1 MATTKVSTKL
11 LETVGVAEGGTGAT
25 STSAARTSL
34 GLGTVAT
41 LDTVSVA
48 TGGTGATSAS
58 AARTALGLV
67 IGTNVLAPGG
77 DGSSL
82 TGIAGGAT
90 DAEKS
95 NIMLNAFR
103 ISVNGGLSV
112 QNMVDGVVDEFED
125 ETGVDTSTSTNETY
139 DATSDLYGNNIPGGI
154 NQIPIMTSNTSPSGT
169 ATGGASPTA
178 NAYRA
183 FDRAYNTYEVPGTTM
198 TIEYDFGTGTIIGV
212 YKINGRYSS
221 GGGYEGQHPKN
232 WTFQGSNGS
241 GWVTLHT
248 VTNETGWTNGPSDI
262 RSFSSGNTTSY
273 EEYRLNISAN
283 NGAGQT
289 TMGWFEMLSV
299 AETTNMTLV
308 SNATTAL
315 AAPDD
320 ANIVIWQ
327 EDVDSVTLNTDLK
340 AYASRDGTTY
350 TQMTLSETAIIA
362 APDIETINGTF
373 AKANFDLGDFGDGTT
388 AKSEGLMFPNTNA
401 GTVISVKQD
410 YNSVVTSANVKASL
424 WTNSGGPN
432 TQVGGDSDAVNV
444 TTTGEKT
451 FTWSSSAPV
460 LSAAT
465 DYWVV
470 FTDQSSTGSFTTR
483 SVADQGASYASGN
496 NNVITSITGPGMTGK
511 GGDLKV
517 EIIVAEPG
525 NATRVLTGSVD
536 ISGQPDGTSMKY
548 KIETLNTKEQKIHA
562 VALQWS

>member
-25 STSAARTSL
+25 SASAARTSL

-90 DAEKS
+90 DAEAA

-139 DATSDLYGNNIPGGI
+139 DATGDFY
-154 NQIPIMTSNTSPSGT
+154 SPS
-169 ATGGASPTA
+169 
-178 NAYRA
+178 
-183 FDRAYNTYEVPGTTM
+183 
-198 TIEYDFGTGTIIGV
+198 
-212 YKINGRYSS
+212 SS
-221 GGGYEGQHPKN
+221 
-232 WTFQGSNGS
+232 
-241 GWVTLHT
+241 
-248 VTNETGWTNGPSDI
+248 
-262 RSFSSGNTTSY
+262 
-273 EEYRLNISAN
+273 
-283 NGAGQT
+283 
-289 TMGWFEMLSV
+289 
-299 AETTNMTLV
+299 TNMTLV
-308 SNATTAL
+308 SNAATAL

-340 AYASRDGTTY
+340 AYASRDGGSTY
-350 TQMTLSETAIIA
+350 TQITLSEDAAITAVGISSDRVPTMTSHTAPSGTVTTNYERSAYPAWKALDDNYGTSWDSTHGSQGGWIA
-362 APDIETINGTF
+362 YEFSSSKVISQYTLKSDDYNGQM
-373 AKANFDLGDFGDGTT
+373 
-388 AKSEGLMFPNTNA
+388 AKSWTFEGWTGSA
-401 GTVISVKQD
+401 W
-410 YNSVVTSANVKASL
+410 VVLDTQ
-424 WTNSGGPN
+424 TNSLAWGTRELRTFSISN
-432 TQVGGDSDAVNV
+432 TTSYIKYKLDVSIGHVYDQLRI
-444 TTTGEKT
+444 GE
-451 FTWSSSAPV
+451 WEMMGSLDISQRA
-460 LSAAT
+460 LS
-465 DYWVV
+465 
-470 FTDQSSTGSFTTR
+470 
-483 SVADQGASYASGN
+483 
-496 NNVITSITGPGMTGK
+496 
-511 GGDLKV
+511 
-517 EIIVAEPG
+517 
-525 NATRVLTGSVD
+525 GSVD
-536 ISGQPDGTSMKY
+536 ISGQSSGTSMKY